1 MNYIIGNSRRFRAR
15 LAEKAGDWSKAL
27 DLYRDLSHD
36 QGDLTP
42 ADYYRIG
49 HAAMQLELFVEAS
62 EAFERLVELSPTA
75 QHWYRLGVALQKQ
88 ESWQAAL
95 QALETAVD
103 LDFGNGGWH
112 YRIAL
117 CQENLGNIAEAISA
131 AQFAVS
137 LSPKV
142 ELHHNKLIHLVK
154 KTNQLWMLA
163 ESYERAIQYFPE
175 KQSWR
180 TQLSK
185 VLVSMER
192 HEDVVKALQSQESDN
207 ESTARDN
214 FHHGRA
220 LENLGRHLEA
230 QQQYS
235 LAIESDDRLKSKDL
249 GIGVFY
255 QSEADYSAA
264 LKWYERQLKKNP
276 GIPELHYRIGLCHER
291 QYAWEEAQASYEIA
305 VMADSSK
312 SGWHYRLGLMRE
324 RLCQF
329 ESAASAYQ
337 QALLTSSVPNSY
349 WSYRLG
355 VSLHRAGYHRAA
367 CEAFGLQTSATGSS
381 SNENPDGSSVDAGS
395 AILTRSYGSLAVAKP
410 PGQTPASHRE
420 VLQRIFTLQ
429 SAELSFKAGLSLLS
443 SDEAGMAVLALE
455 DACLRDNEH
464 TERYYT
470 KLAQAYFQLNNDE
483 RAAEVFSRSR
493 GIGRPFGIDIAPYTK
508 SLESKRNLY
517 YAEYCDTLPI
527 QQEWILYESGA
538 GQFVGCNPLAIFRQL
553 IVDDEYR
560 DYKHFWAVT
569 DFDVIPDELRGLPNV
584 VFVKRNSIG
593 YIRILATA
601 KYLINNN
608 TFAPYFSRRKDQKY
622 LNTWHG
628 IPLKTLGRDI
638 KSGALDHKNA
648 ARNLLHAT
656 HLIAP
661 NKHTLD
667 VLTVRNDIGGI
678 FSGKAAILGYP
689 RVDSTLKLNSDSQRE
704 LRSELGV
711 VEGQRIVLY
720 APTWRGDMHSQQL
733 DLDKIRA
740 DLLGLEGLGYHVL
753 FKGHT
758 MIEKF
763 LQDGHGLN
771 NLVPAHIDTNDLLS
785 VVDVLITD
793 YSSLL
798 FDFMPT
804 GRQIILYV
812 YDEAEYREN
821 RGLYFDLQRLPV
833 EVCREISDV
842 RKILGSHFPELDS
855 RRENAKNQFWPCEDG
870 HATRRAIEF
879 FFNDCDDYV
888 VKTESG
894 KKQVLMFQGSF
905 LPNGITSAFNNFV
918 RSLDENDPEVTVVLD
933 PGAVYGDPKRT
944 EMFESVNDEFKTI
957 ARVGMHQGNVDEKYI
972 TGRYGKFGFAG
983 HPRVKQIFFQS
994 FAREYR
1000 RVFGEAHFDS
1010 VVCFEGFSAFWA
1022 ALLASSGQ
1030 SETPSLIMLH
1040 SDMLQ
1045 EQRTRFVHLRN
1056 LFAMYDAYSH
1066 LVSVSESAFEANRNN
1081 LAHIFQVPES
1091 KFTFANNLVDSDR
1104 VLEGMKSPID
1114 SRTASWMKD
1123 SDTCFV
1129 TVGRLSP
1136 EKGHRKLIDALKMAR
1151 EKSKRNLKLV
1161 IVGGGPLQHQLSEHI
1176 RISGLKDAILLT
1188 GHSSNPYGL
1197 LARADCFTFSS
1208 DYEGQGLAVLEA
1220 LMLDKPVIS
1229 VDVIGP
1235 RSVLANGLGKLVEN
1249 NVEEIAQALADFS
1262 KNPFP
1267 PAVFD
1272 AERYNKAAKDKM
1284 LDLLLG

>member
-1 MNYIIGNSRRFRAR
+1 M
-15 LAEKAGDWSKAL
+15 AEKAGDWSKAL
-27 DLYRDLSHD
+27 DLYRDLSRD
-36 QGDLTP
+36 QGELTP

-49 HAAMQLELFVEAS
+49 HAAMQLELFAEAS
-62 EAFERLVELSPTA
+62 EAFEHLVELSPTA
-75 QHWYRLGVALQKQ
+75 QHWYRLGVSLQKQ

-95 QALETAVD
+95 QAFETAVD

-117 CQENLGNIAEAISA
+117 CHENLGNIAEAIAA

-163 ESYERAIQYFPE
+163 ESYERAIQSFPE

-180 TQLSK
+180 TQLSR

-207 ESTARDN
+207 ESTARDS

-235 LAIESDDRLKSKDL
+235 LAIDSDDRLKSKDL

-264 LKWYERQLKKNP
+264 LKWYERQVKKNP

-291 QYAWEEAQASYEIA
+291 RYAWEEAQASYEIA

-312 SGWHYRLGLMRE
+312 AGWHYRLGLMRE
-324 RLCQF
+324 RLGQF
-329 ESAASAYQ
+329 ESAASSYQ
-337 QALLTSSVPNSY
+337 QALLMSSAPNSY

-355 VSLHRAGYHRAA
+355 VSLHRAGSHRAA
-367 CEAFGLQTSATGSS
+367 CEAFGLQTSDVSIDDSEIPGGSFAESGVATPAKPG
-381 SNENPDGSSVDAGS
+381 
-395 AILTRSYGSLAVAKP
+395 GSLAVAQSRE
-410 PGQTPASHRE
+410 QTTASHRE

-429 SAELSFKAGLSLLS
+429 SAELSFKAGSTLLAEN
-443 SDEAGMAVLALE
+443 EAGMAVLALE

-464 TERYYT
+464 TERYYAR
-470 KLAQAYFQLNNDE
+470 LAQAYFQLNDEE

-508 SLESKRNLY
+508 SVEAKRNLY

-527 QQEWILYESGA
+527 QHEWILYESGA

-553 IVDDEYR
+553 IVDDEFR
-560 DYKHFWAVT
+560 EYKHFWAVT
-569 DFDVIPDELRGLPNV
+569 DFDIIPDELRELPNV

-628 IPLKTLGRDI
+628 VPLKTLGRDI
-638 KSGALDHKNA
+638 KSGSLDHKNA

-661 NKHTLD
+661 NEHTLD

-689 RVDSTLKLNSDSQRE
+689 RVDTTLQLDSDSQSE
-704 LRSELGV
+704 LRRELGV
-711 VEGQRIVLY
+711 TAGQKIVLY
-720 APTWRGDMHSQQL
+720 APTWRGDMYSQQL
-733 DLDKIRA
+733 DLEKIRA
-740 DLLGLEGLGYHVL
+740 DLQELEGHGFHVL

-763 LQDGHGLN
+763 LQDGHKLN

-793 YSSLL
+793 YSSVL

-804 GRQIILYV
+804 GRQIVLYV

-821 RGLYFDLQRLPV
+821 RGLYFDLQSLPV
-833 EVCREISDV
+833 EVCREIADV
-842 RKILGSHFPELDS
+842 RNILGAHSPDLDP
-855 RRENAKNQFWPCEDG
+855 RREAAQKQFWPYEDG
-870 HATRRAIEF
+870 EATQRAIEF
-879 FFNDCDDYV
+879 FFRDCDDYV
-888 VKTESG
+888 VGTESS

-944 EMFESVNDEFKTI
+944 EMFDSVREDFKTI

-983 HPRVKQIFFQS
+983 HSRVQQIFFQG

-1000 RVFGEAHFDS
+1000 RVFGDAHFDS

-1022 ALLASSGQ
+1022 ALLASSEQ
-1030 SETPSLIMLH
+1030 TEAPSLIMLH

-1045 EQRTRFVHLRN
+1045 EQQTRFVHLRN
-1056 LFAMYDAYSH
+1056 LFAMYDSYSH

-1081 LAHIFQVPES
+1081 LAHMFGVQES
-1091 KFTFANNLVDSDR
+1091 KFTFANNLVDSHR
-1104 VLEGMKSPID
+1104 VLEGTKSPID
-1114 SRTASWMKD
+1114 PRTASWMED

-1136 EKGHRKLIDALKMAR
+1136 EKGHRKLIDALKLAR
-1151 EKSKRNLKLV
+1151 EKSERNLKLV

-1176 RISGLKDAILLT
+1176 RISGLKDAVLLT
-1188 GHSSNPYGL
+1188 GHSSNPYGI

-1262 KNPFP
+1262 KNPFA

-1272 AERYNKAAKDKM
+1272 AERYNQAAKDKM
-1284 LDLLLG
+1284 LDLVLGQVG